1 MCILSAFFCI
11 LLLTGKMP
19 YGSTALSQ
27 AAMQHAIC
35 EKEPLRPSSLVLT
48 DASSGIPEATQKM
61 EALSE
66 SREKA
71 RKRLRKKL
79 AGDLDNIILMALRKE
94 PHRRYLSVEQFSEDI
109 GRYLEGRPVIARL
122 DTPGYQLTK
131 FLRRNGEGVAAAVI
145 IGVALISIAIVSH
158 NSEVVDAVARQKA
171 EIALQ
176 LTRHEL
182 VAAYLHGGEPS
193 RAYAAAQIAYS
204 AAPGRPFA
212 RRDLAQAAQAL
223 GDEREAGGDH
233 REALR
238 LYTEE
243 LTQYEALALTSP
255 GDPGAQRD
263 LMAIA
268 NMLGTVQLN
277 AGDVRGALSS
287 YTRALQITE
296 GLATLEG
303 SQITSATREEVA
315 AANRRVGELLVRNG
329 AKEAGLEKLRRALEI
344 YRQLSANPE
353 VAELTRQLA
362 Q

>member
-1 MCILSAFFCI
+1 
-11 LLLTGKMP
+11 
-19 YGSTALSQ
+19 
-27 AAMQHAIC
+27 
-35 EKEPLRPSSLVLT
+35 
-48 DASSGIPEATQKM
+48 
-61 EALSE
+61 
-66 SREKA
+66 
-71 RKRLRKKL
+71 
-79 AGDLDNIILMALRKE
+79 MALRKE

-182 VAAYLHGGEPS
+182 VAAYLHGGELS
-193 RAYAAAQIAYS
+193 RAYTAAQIAYS

-263 LMAIA
+263 LMATA
-268 NMLGTVQLN
+268 NMLGTIQLK

-315 AANRRVGELLVRNG
+315 AANRRVGELLMRTG

-353 VAELTRQLA
+353 IAELTRQLA